1 MFHVPEHFRLKPEDN
16 KRFGSTPSIGNNG
29 WFTVPS
35 PTGDRR
41 VLHALASDGLGWEHV
56 SVHAEIGRG
65 KTILIPYWNEMQFV
79 KELFWDEEDVV
90 MQIHPKRS
98 QYVNYADCL
107 HLWRPMDAVI
117 PTPPMPL
124 V

>member
-1 MFHVPEHFRLKPEDN
+1 MFHVPENYRLKPEDN
-16 KRFGSTPSIGNNG
+16 KRFGSMPSTGNNG
-29 WFTVPS
+29 WFIIPS

-65 KTILIPYWNEMQFV
+65 KTILIPYWSEMQFL
-79 KELFWDEEDVV
+79 KELFWDEEDEV
-90 MQIHPKRS
+90 MQIHPRRS

-107 HLWRPMDAVI
+107 HLWRPTNAVI
-117 PTPPMPL
+117 PTPPMLL